1 MDRARLRT
9 YVRLTIAF
17 VIVSVALPKAVQG
30 PLYVAYGAY
39 TATLLFRRVGTL
51 PDEVAKVLRPAAVGV
66 SLAIGGIFVR
76 SLHEVVSGVENPF
89 PSPAD
94 ALHLLSYATF
104 GVTILRVVHRRVQ
117 RLTLDPILDA
127 GVAGI
132 AAALLQMTLVL
143 LPYLRLEDVGTGAL
157 VVNLLYNVLTWTL
170 VLAAVLALVAG
181 STPSP
186 SNRLFAAALVMIYAS
201 ETVATLVSAG
211 VVPTEVQIAMSPIAL
226 ILGTVGMLHPS
237 VVHITLP
244 PSGPDLNRRLSRR
257 RVSVLTLALLT
268 PPVLM
273 LATSVWSNG
282 DGWKLLPAGASLAL
296 TPLVLTRL
304 ARLVRQNEDMAALEA
319 TLRGVG
325 ERLVLAE
332 SPGDVVNVIS
342 AGAEQVLGK
351 GVVAADLVLVPVTS
365 DAERRSGGLLP
376 LVHEALERIPES
388 SRVVTGALID
398 LPAPADQH
406 WTAGPI
412 VVQRELHGLLALVT
426 SRPLRDEERNA
437 VTTLCREAAIALRA
451 VEHTEQ
457 QVRQRSEDRFAALI
471 DNSSDIVAIL
481 DASRSISY
489 VSPVVQRLLGYSP
502 SEFTGLPA
510 IDLVHPDDR
519 EVALRMLE
527 DVRYGLSETSVV
539 RLRHTDGSYRW
550 FEMVGVDLTS
560 DPNIGGIVLNAREIT
575 DRKRA
580 EERLTLSEA
589 RFKALVQHSTDLV
602 IVFDRDQRVRYAS
615 PSVSTVLGAAPDE
628 VQGRHASEVFPESDI
643 DWPTLLEHTATTAG
657 GQELVEFTFRNAS
670 DQWRTVETTVTDLL
684 GEPAVEGF
692 VLNARDIT
700 DRKNMEQRLRYQ
712 ATHDELT
719 GLANRV
725 HVLDDLTGMLDRN
738 SGSTTVAAI
747 LIGIDDFK
755 EINDSLGHAAG
766 DELLIA
772 VAGRITGMLG
782 FGDIAARVGG
792 DEFVVVLERGHGETH
807 ITDLAEQILTAIA
820 SPYVVDGREL
830 TITASAGIVFDH
842 DRSSSAEIM
851 LRNADIAMYRAKT
864 QGKRQIVVFETH
876 MHTDSFDRLQLRADL
891 ARAVDLEQF
900 VAHYQ
905 PVIEIATRR
914 IVGAEALIRWQH
926 PERGLL
932 GPNVFI
938 PLAEET
944 GLIGALGE
952 WILDRA
958 CRDLVAWREA
968 FPAAA
973 DFTMSVN
980 LSVQQLHDPGI
991 VNTVEDTLVRTGLPA
1006 DRLVLEVTE
1015 STLIT
1020 DTERIRATMEELRRL
1035 GARLA
1040 VDDFGTGYSSLGYI
1054 QQFEF
1059 DVLKIDKSFVDA
1071 LETHTNRRIITAV
1084 IELARQ
1090 LEVRTIAEG
1099 IESELQANLLEDLG
1113 CAYGQGYLF
1122 SRPVPAEAFTELL
1135 ADERTRSTGH
1145 ARI

>member
-1 MDRARLRT
+1 
-9 YVRLTIAF
+9 
-17 VIVSVALPKAVQG
+17 
-30 PLYVAYGAY
+30 
-39 TATLLFRRVGTL
+39 
-51 PDEVAKVLRPAAVGV
+51 
-66 SLAIGGIFVR
+66 
-76 SLHEVVSGVENPF
+76 
-89 PSPAD
+89 
-94 ALHLLSYATF
+94 
-104 GVTILRVVHRRVQ
+104 
-117 RLTLDPILDA
+117 
-127 GVAGI
+127 
-132 AAALLQMTLVL
+132 
-143 LPYLRLEDVGTGAL
+143 
-157 VVNLLYNVLTWTL
+157 
-170 VLAAVLALVAG
+170 
-181 STPSP
+181 
-186 SNRLFAAALVMIYAS
+186 
-201 ETVATLVSAG
+201 
-211 VVPTEVQIAMSPIAL
+211 
-226 ILGTVGMLHPS
+226 
-237 VVHITLP
+237 
-244 PSGPDLNRRLSRR
+244 
-257 RVSVLTLALLT
+257 
-268 PPVLM
+268 
-273 LATSVWSNG
+273 
-282 DGWKLLPAGASLAL
+282 
-296 TPLVLTRL
+296 
-304 ARLVRQNEDMAALEA
+304 
-319 TLRGVG
+319 
-325 ERLVLAE
+325 
-332 SPGDVVNVIS
+332 
-342 AGAEQVLGK
+342 
-351 GVVAADLVLVPVTS
+351 
-365 DAERRSGGLLP
+365 
-376 LVHEALERIPES
+376 
-388 SRVVTGALID
+388 
-398 LPAPADQH
+398 
-406 WTAGPI
+406 
-412 VVQRELHGLLALVT
+412 
-426 SRPLRDEERNA
+426 
-437 VTTLCREAAIALRA
+437 
-451 VEHTEQ
+451 
-457 QVRQRSEDRFAALI
+457 
-471 DNSSDIVAIL
+471 
-481 DASRSISY
+481 
-489 VSPVVQRLLGYSP
+489 VQRLLGYSP

-914 IVGAEALIRWQH
+914 IVGAEALIRWEH

-958 CRDLVAWREA
+958 CRDLVTWREA

-991 VNTVEDTLVRTGLPA
+991 VNTVEETLVRTGLPA

-1090 LEVRTIAEG
+1090 LDVRTIAEG